1 MRIWT
6 VKSKKCFYENLI
18 QLTDIDY
25 SQSKQLSNK
34 NDLINLQRIRTIIHD
49 HEISFVSV
57 VIRNEQNYMQI
68 CTWFAHYQL
77 HRLHFIFLQCGKE
90 NNNAISALESKYC
103 TQVCVFYLNFFT
115 CSLISHPFHVLWSSS
130 LHVVQNPYGFD
141 GIVTINHSPFHDH
154 VIFFP
159 AGQRWVLDF
168 YAVQIHIA
176 IVL

>member
-68 CTWFAHYQL
+68 CTWFVHYQL
-77 HRLHFIFLQCGKE
+77 HCLHFIFLQCGKE
-90 NNNAISALESKYC
+90 NNNAISAFESKYC
-103 TQVCVFYLNFFT
+103 THKCVFFFKFFYLFTNFT
-115 CSLISHPFHVLWSSS
+115 SIPCSLKLFATRRSKSLWIWW
-130 LHVVQNPYGFD
+130 YC
-141 GIVTINHSPFHDH
+141 NHKS
-154 VIFFP
+154 
-159 AGQRWVLDF
+159 
-168 YAVQIHIA
+168 
-176 IVL
+176 